1 MTPTPSNNARNRYY
15 PSAKNST
22 EIQQAFRVLVD
33 QIYGVQDS
41 HDALKASIA
50 SPGSSAS
57 SSAVKQFQ
65 VNGSTPLNVTGLIG
79 LLAQSQIAQFKTDIL
94 SNIPKTFGTG
104 DKYTVFYAS
113 DVGHLFIWTGSA
125 WAMTDGS
132 GYGVFAMTTPNP
144 AAFWTQ
150 IPTAGGNAD
159 VTNADGSGITS
170 ISFHSYSSI
179 DAAYTLWI
187 RK

>member
-1 MTPTPSNNARNRYY
+1 MTNNNARTRYY

-22 EIQQAFRVLVD
+22 EIQQAIRVLVD

-41 HDALKASIA
+41 HENLKATTSAAQLKLSAANSSIT
-50 SPGSSAS
+50 
-57 SSAVKQFQ
+57 QQLQ

-79 LLAQSQIAQFKTDIL
+79 ILAQAQIAAFKNGLL
-94 SNIPKTFGTG
+94 SDMPSSLGTG
-104 DKYTVFYAS
+104 AKNLIYYAT
-113 DVGHLFIWTGSA
+113 DVGHLFMWTGAA
-125 WAMTDGS
+125 WSMLDGS
-132 GYGVFAMTTPNP
+132 GYGVFAMTSPLPT
-144 AAFWTQ
+144 AFWTQ

-159 VTNADGSGITS
+159 VTKADGSGTTS
-170 ISFHSYSSI
+170 VAFHSYSSI